1 MHYEMRRKDRA
12 ASRDEAFT
20 FLDKAPYG
28 VLSTV
33 DCDGVPYGVPLS
45 LARDGDWLYF
55 HGALEG
61 HKAVNLRRQAKVC
74 VSFVGSAEFPQDNFT
89 VVYESVIVIGTACEV
104 LEDDEKIRGLRLI
117 SERFTPGN
125 MGAFDEETA
134 KMLKFTG
141 VWKIHIDEITGKR
154 RKKL

>member
-1 MHYEMRRKDRA
+1 MHYEMRRKDRQ
-12 ASRDEAFT
+12 ASRDEALG

-33 DCDGVPYGVPLS
+33 DSDGVPYGVPLS
-45 LARDGDWLYF
+45 LAREGEWLYF

-61 HKAVNLRRQAKVC
+61 HKAVNLRIQPRVC
-74 VSFVGSAEFPQDNFT
+74 VSFVGSTEFPQDNFT
-89 VVYESVIVIGTACEV
+89 VVYESAIVIGTACEV
-104 LEDDEKIRGLRLI
+104 LEDDEKIHGLRLI

-125 MGAFDEETA
+125 MQAFEDETA
-134 KMLKFTG
+134 RMLKVTR

-154 RKKL
+154 RKKP